1 MYIVCKEDGE
11 EVLPARPRVKN
22 DSQNGKEVPLTPV
35 ECGKKSILDSQ
46 DKTYLGTNFI
56 RAWVSPEDKPVIFF
70 YQTDKTCKR
79 QK

>member
-22 DSQNGKEVPLTPV
+22 DSQNGKEVPLPPV